1 MKELNYKVIGERLKK
16 LRNYLGLTLN
26 EVALMLDMSIEEILN
41 IEEGTCK
48 IDLQELINF
57 SKLYS
62 ISIEELTSEECSIS
76 SDEFAFVKKRF
87 NELSEKDKKEVISL
101 FEYKDI
107 LKKQNSSAI

>member
-1 MKELNYKVIGERLKK
+1 MRELNYKVIGERLKK
-16 LRNYLGLTLN
+16 LRKYLGLTLDG
-26 EVALMLDMSIEEILN
+26 VALMLDMSIDEVLN

-62 ISIEELTSEECSIS
+62 ISVDELTLEESSIS
-76 SDEFAFVKKRF
+76 SDEFTFVRKRF

-101 FEYKDI
+101 IKYKNI
-107 LKKQNSSAI
+107 LKKQNSATI

>member
-1 MKELNYKVIGERLKK
+1 MRELNYKVIGERLKK
-16 LRNYLGLTLN
+16 LRKYLGLTLD
-26 EVALMLDMSIEEILN
+26 EVALMLDMSIDEVLN

-62 ISIEELTSEECSIS
+62 ISVDELTSEESSIS
-76 SDEFAFVKKRF
+76 SDEFTFVRKRF

-101 FEYKDI
+101 IKYKNI
-107 LKKQNSSAI
+107 LKKQNSATI

>member
-1 MKELNYKVIGERLKK
+1 MRELNYKVIGERLKK
-16 LRNYLGLTLN
+16 LRKYLGLTLDG
-26 EVALMLDMSIEEILN
+26 VALMLDMSIDEVLN

-62 ISIEELTSEECSIS
+62 ISVDELTSEESSIS
-76 SDEFAFVKKRF
+76 SDEFTFVRKRF

-101 FEYKDI
+101 IKYKNI
-107 LKKQNSSAI
+107 LKKQNSATI